1 MIVPMKKVLLLA
13 QASQKEDALKHLR
26 DAGVMQITMT
36 EDSSKS
42 TDYAANTVLFA
53 RRVSEKLHR
62 LAEESVGNAGYPDSG
77 LDGKT
82 LLGKSGL
89 LIEHISAID
98 AELDAINARL
108 KRLAPWGKFDR
119 KLLEKLNSNG
129 INAPIPYDRLKILV
143 WQRKGRTHL
152 HATVFRM
159 HNIVH
164 NGCLEYKIAMH

>member
-129 INAPIPYDRLKILV
+129 IEIKLCSATKKEFERIAALDDVVAVKLNFDRKKSISPSS
-143 WQRKGRTHL
+143 
-152 HATVFRM
+152 ATPTTRS
-159 HNIVH
+159 
-164 NGCLEYKIAMH
+164 